1 MSRVNIL
8 KRIKIGE
15 RWKLVSIP
23 KTDKGGNDWK
33 ALPEGRYYI
42 EWYLNGRRRRAAAG
56 ITVAQ
61 AQAAQRKK
69 SFELEGRH
77 LGRPGFERAGEEQK
91 KPPLHVAVA
100 QYLELIE
107 VLKKPN
113 TARKYRC
120 VLHRFLRFF
129 ATASTVDA
137 VTVDDLNRYL
147 VDLLKTHHMSPNSV
161 RHNLVIVAQ
170 FLKRQ
175 GRPNMTRGVQQP
187 EPITTL
193 PREYSNR
200 ELALFFSACDEAERA
215 LFSTFL
221 LTGMREQ
228 EVVHLV
234 WSDINFELSS
244 IRVTAKPD
252 LGFYPKRWEEREIPI
267 TVQLADQLRNHP
279 RRIDSLFVFTSRT
292 GARYQHMLT
301 RCKDVAARAGLI
313 ATSFDLKTFRS
324 TYATRALRFGFDVRT
339 VQHWM
344 GHKSLETTMRYLV
357 PATEVHDRLDQL
369 GIPALPTTESDRK
382 PPRSEVDG
390 RSRKKL
396 VAGS

>member
-1 MSRVNIL
+1 MSSVNIL

-23 KTDKGGNDWK
+23 KTDKGGNVWK

-77 LGRPGFERAGEEQK
+77 LGRPGFERAGEEKK

-187 EPITTL
+187 EPITAL

-200 ELALFFSACDEAERA
+200 ELALFFSACDEPERA

-244 IRVTAKPD
+244 VRVTAKPD

-279 RRIDSLFVFTSRT
+279 RRIGSSFVFTSRREP
-292 GARYQHMLT
+292 G
-301 RCKDVAARAGLI
+301 
-313 ATSFDLKTFRS
+313 TSTC
-324 TYATRALRFGFDVRT
+324 
-339 VQHWM
+339 
-344 GHKSLETTMRYLV
+344 
-357 PATEVHDRLDQL
+357 
-369 GIPALPTTESDRK
+369 
-382 PPRSEVDG
+382 
-390 RSRKKL
+390 
-396 VAGS
+396 